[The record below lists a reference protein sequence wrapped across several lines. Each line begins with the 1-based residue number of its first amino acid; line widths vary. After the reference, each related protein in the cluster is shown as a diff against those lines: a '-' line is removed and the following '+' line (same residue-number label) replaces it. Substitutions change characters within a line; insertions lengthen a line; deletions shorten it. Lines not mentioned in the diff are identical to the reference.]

1 MGQMM
6 EFNRKACRDKTH
18 VGEQCEI
25 PWYTSRAPN
34 MDDLVAIVNVRNA
47 SSGRSPDGLKI
58 LENDPVRKLDVQMPR
73 PSGPTAECGK
83 NLAPSRDLQSQRP
96 RFQFDIIP
104 RDRYLFAR
112 KQQSCLLSRGGT
124 RMTQN
129 ANTEWYRIENIDELD
144 SPALV
149 VYPDRVK
156 ANIRTAV
163 AMVGDVSRLRPH
175 AKTHKC
181 SDAARLQ
188 IAEGITKFKCATI
201 AEAEMLA
208 MAGASDVLLAYQP
221 VGPKIRRLL
230 ALTRKYPK
238 TTFSCL
244 IDDVM
249 AAAAIA
255 KAFESERE
263 PLRVFIDLNVGM
275 NRTGIP
281 PGPAA
286 IQLFR
291 TAASMNGIRPAGLHA
306 YDGHIDDR
314 DVQVRSRRCDEAFAG
329 VLSMKDELSR
339 DGSGTPIVVAGGS
352 PTFPVHARRPDVEC
366 SPGTFIY
373 WDKSYLDG
381 LPDQGFLPAALVVAR
396 IVSRPS
402 ADMVC
407 LDLGH
412 KSVAAEKDVAR
423 RVFFLNAPS
432 AVVLS
437 QSEEHL
443 LLRLDRDGAHAVG
456 DVLYGLPFHI
466 CPTCALY
473 ERAVTIMDRR
483 GQGEWTTSARDRRIS
498 E

>member
-1 MGQMM
+1 M
-6 EFNRKACRDKTH
+6 
-18 VGEQCEI
+18 I
-25 PWYTSRAPN
+25 
-34 MDDLVAIVNVRNA
+34 
-47 SSGRSPDGLKI
+47 
-58 LENDPVRKLDVQMPR
+58 
-73 PSGPTAECGK
+73 
-83 NLAPSRDLQSQRP
+83 
-96 RFQFDIIP
+96 
-104 RDRYLFAR
+104 
-112 KQQSCLLSRGGT
+112 
-124 RMTQN
+124 QN
-129 ANTEWYRIENIDELD
+129 ANAEWYRIENIDDLD

-149 VYPDRVK
+149 IYPDRVK

-163 AMVGDVSRLRPH
+163 AMVGDVARLRPH
-175 AKTHKC
+175 AKTHK
-181 SDAARLQ
+181 SPDAARLQ
-188 IAEGITKFKCATI
+188 IAEGISKFKCATI

-221 VGPKIRRLL
+221 VGPKIRRLR

-244 IDDVM
+244 IDDAT
-249 AAAAIA
+249 AAASIA
-255 KAFESERE
+255 EAWAGEHK
-263 PLRVFIDLNVGM
+263 PLRMLVDLNVGM

-286 IQLFR
+286 IELFR
-291 TAASMNGIRPAGLHA
+291 SAGSMRGIRPVGLHA

-314 DVQVRSRRCDEAFAG
+314 DVQVRTQRCDEAFAP
-329 VLSMKDELSR
+329 VLSMRGDVTPGEG
-339 DGSGTPIVVAGGS
+339 DTPIVVAGGS

-381 LPDQGFLPAALVVAR
+381 LPDQDFLPAALVISR
-396 IVSRPS
+396 IVSRPA
-402 ADMVC
+402 ADVVC

-412 KSVAAEKDVAR
+412 KSVAAEKDISH

-432 AVVLS
+432 AAVLS

-443 LLRLDRDGAHAVG
+443 LLRLDDADARAVG
-456 DVLYGLPFHI
+456 DVFYGLPFHI

-473 ERAVTIMDRR
+473 ERAVTIVNRR
-483 GQGEWTTSARDRRIS
+483 AEGEWTMVARDRRIS